1 MALTGKYDF
10 DGIKSKG
17 ADGLKLLLA
26 SSPVTAWIPKIPM
39 IDTIIEPLINWA
51 ANNGLV
57 LLNLGAIFVNGKIDQ
72 NKLDSALDAGIKE
85 VELPGNTITPE
96 RAKEI
101 DDAVI
106 KAADSALP
114 YTR

>member
-1 MALTGKYDF
+1 MSLTGKYDF
-10 DGIKSKG
+10 KGIQDKG
-17 ADGLKLLLA
+17 ARGLKLALA
-26 SSPVTAWIPKIPM
+26 STPYTAWLAKAPG
-39 IDTIIEPLINWA
+39 IDNLLEPLVNWL

-57 LLNLGAIFVNGKIDQ
+57 LLNVGAIVVNGKVDQ
-72 NKLDSALDAGIKE
+72 NKLDEALDAGIKE

-101 DDAVI
+101 DDEVI